1 MYRRIS
7 IKPLGFTLCV
17 VLGCALAVC
26 AQQQPMGG
34 QGHRHG
40 PRDMVQMRLNR
51 MSRVLNLTSDQKA
64 KIKPIL
70 EDESSQMRTI
80 FQNQSLSREDR
91 HSKFMALQRDTE
103 KKIEP
108 ILTKDQLPKL
118 KEAMAPPHHGR
129 HHGPPNGSPSGQQS

>member
-1 MYRRIS
+1 
-7 IKPLGFTLCV
+7 
-17 VLGCALAVC
+17 
-26 AQQQPMGG
+26 
-34 QGHRHG
+34 
-40 PRDMVQMRLNR
+40 MVQMRLNR

-91 HSKFMALQRDTE
+91 HSKFMALQQDTE

-118 KEAMAPPHHGR
+118 KEAMSPPHHGR
-129 HHGPPNGSPSGQQS
+129 HHGPPAGSGGQGPGY